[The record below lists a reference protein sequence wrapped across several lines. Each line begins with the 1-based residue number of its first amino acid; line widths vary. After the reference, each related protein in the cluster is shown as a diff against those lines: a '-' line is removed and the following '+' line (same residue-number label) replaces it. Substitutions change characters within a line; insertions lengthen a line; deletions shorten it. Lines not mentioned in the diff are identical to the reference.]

1 VSEFGTIDMRFLEE
15 EMESWV
21 IDDYAI
27 IVKNALPGIVDS
39 ESKRIS
45 ERFDPNDEAMHH
57 VISSFERL
65 LAFGITTRFLT
76 ASVLLAAWSYYEAF
90 VLKLSRYVAEKRDVR
105 LGLRDLRGGFLE
117 QARKYFEV
125 LQWPLHDEEK
135 DWTFLTE
142 VLTMRNAFAHANGR
156 ISDLSNQSDQQRIKT
171 IVGHGDGAAI
181 EDDALVL
188 SDSFVEKIWVRT
200 RDLTRGMLE
209 RVKADWPV

>member
-1 VSEFGTIDMRFLEE
+1 VPEFPTIDIRFLEE

-21 IDDYAI
+21 IDDYAS

-39 ESKRIS
+39 ESVRIS
-45 ERFDPNDEAMHH
+45 ERFDPNDEAVQG

-65 LAFGITTRFLT
+65 LDLGITTRFLT
-76 ASVLLAAWSYYEAF
+76 ASVLLAAWSYYEAI
-90 VLKLSRYVAEKRDVR
+90 VLKLSRYVAEKRNVS

-125 LQWPLHDEEK
+125 LQWPLHEEK
-135 DWTFLTE
+135 DWVFLTE

-156 ISDLSNQSDQQRIKT
+156 VSDLSNQSDRQRIIT
-171 IVGHGDGAAI
+171 IVGRSDGATI
-181 EDDALVL
+181 EDNALVL
-188 SDSFVEKIWVRT
+188 SDAFVEETWVRT